1 MADLLPGRRDEDRPD
16 TPRVVGID
24 GDDADEVLSALSA
37 GTAREILSSL
47 HEEPATASEIAD
59 RVDTTLQNTQY
70 HLDSLT
76 DAGLVVETDTVYSE
90 KGREMSVYGPADRAL
105 VVVAGDEED
114 TGGLRGALR
123 RLLGTLLPL
132 GGAAVTAELA
142 LGGPFAP
149 GSGLLSP
156 GGGDGSESPSGTESA
171 DVELASEATPAPTGT
186 PSADE
191 AVRAAETA
199 TPAASEAA
207 SGLLDSLAA
216 SPGVLLFVGGCVALA
231 TVALLRRRH

>member
-1 MADLLPGRRDEDRPD
+1 MGDLLPGRRDDDRPD
-16 TPRVVGID
+16 EPRVVGID

-47 HEEPATASEIAD
+47 HEEPATASEIAG

-76 DAGLVVETDTVYSE
+76 DAGLVVERDTVYSE

-105 VVVAGDEED
+105 VVIAGDEED
-114 TGGLRGALR
+114 TGGLRGVLR

-132 GGAAVTAELA
+132 GGAAVAAELS

-149 GSGLLSP
+149 AA
-156 GGGDGSESPSGTESA
+156 GGDGGESA
-171 DVELASEATPAPTGT
+171 SETAETVGTAT
-186 PSADE
+186 PSAND
-191 AVRAAETA
+191 AVGVAETTA
-199 TPAASEAA
+199 TPAVAEATGDRRC
-207 SGLLDSLAA
+207 STV
-216 SPGVLLFVGGCVALA
+216 SPP
-231 TVALLRRRH
+231 RRV

>member
-1 MADLLPGRRDEDRPD
+1 MADLLPGRRDDDRPD
-16 TPRVVGID
+16 APRVVGID

-76 DAGLVVETDTVYSE
+76 DAGLVVEADTVYSE
-90 KGREMSVYGPADRAL
+90 KGREMTVYGPADRAL
-105 VVVAGDEED
+105 VVVAADDDD

-123 RLLGTLLPL
+123 RLLGTLLPV
-132 GGAAVTAELA
+132 GGAAVAAELVF
-142 LGGPFAP
+142 GGPFAP
-149 GSGLLSP
+149 GG
-156 GGGDGSESPSGTESA
+156 GSESSGGGPVESA
-171 DVELASEATPAPTGT
+171 DVAVSGDTTGAATGT

-191 AVRAAETA
+191 ALRAAETA
-199 TPAASEAA
+199 TPTVGEAV
-207 SGLLDSLAA
+207 SPVLDSLAA
-216 SPGVLLFVGGCVALA
+216 SPGVALFVGGCVALV

>member
-1 MADLLPGRRDEDRPD
+1 MADLLPGQRDSDDQPD
-16 TPRVVGID
+16 PPRVVGID

-76 DAGLVVETDTVYSE
+76 EAGLVVETDTVYSE

-105 VVVAGDEED
+105 VVVAGEEDD

-123 RLLGTLLPL
+123 RLLGTLLPV
-132 GGAAVTAELA
+132 GGAAVAAELA

-149 GSGLLSP
+149 AA
-156 GGGDGSESPSGTESA
+156 GGGDGAESAGGESA
-171 DVELASEATPAPTGT
+171 DVELTGETTAAPTGT
-186 PSADE
+186 PSADD
-191 AVRAAETA
+191 AARVADATA
-199 TPAASEAA
+199 TPAVSEASETAPA
-207 SGLLDSLAA
+207 LLDSLAA
-216 SPGVLLFVGGCVALA
+216 SPGVLLFLGGCVALA
-231 TVALLRRRH
+231 TVLLLRRRH

>member
-1 MADLLPGRRDEDRPD
+1 MADLLPGQRDDDQPD
-16 TPRVVGID
+16 APRVVGID

-70 HLDSLT
+70 HLDTLT

-105 VVVAGDEED
+105 VVVAGEEDD

-123 RLLGTLLPL
+123 RLLGTLLPV
-132 GGAAVTAELA
+132 GGAAVAAELV

-149 GSGLLSP
+149 AG
-156 GGGDGSESPSGTESA
+156 GGGDGAESASGESA
-171 DVELASEATPAPTGT
+171 DVELTGEATEAAATGT
-186 PSADE
+186 PSADD
-191 AVRAAETA
+191 AARVADATA
-199 TPAASEAA
+199 TPPVSETSAAAPT
-207 SGLLDSLAA
+207 LLDTLAA

-231 TVALLRRRH
+231 AVALLRRRH

>member
-1 MADLLPGRRDEDRPD
+1 MADLLPGQRDSDDQPD
-16 TPRVVGID
+16 PPRIVGID

-76 DAGLVVETDTVYSE
+76 EAGLVVETDTVYSE

-105 VVVAGDEED
+105 VVVAGEEDD

-123 RLLGTLLPL
+123 RLLGTLLPV
-132 GGAAVTAELA
+132 GGAAVAAELA

-149 GSGLLSP
+149 AA
-156 GGGDGSESPSGTESA
+156 GGGDGAESAGGESA
-171 DVELASEATPAPTGT
+171 DVGRPPAPRRQTT
-186 PSADE
+186 PCG
-191 AVRAAETA
+191 RR
-199 TPAASEAA
+199 TP
-207 SGLLDSLAA
+207 
-216 SPGVLLFVGGCVALA
+216 P
-231 TVALLRRRH
+231 RRRRCRRRVRPRRRCSTVSPPPRASSCLSAAVSRWRRSCCSDADTETVV